1 MKVGIIDIGIG
12 NLASV
17 SNALIKLEMEPSLCS
32 TPDQLN
38 GVDALILPGV
48 GAFPTAMDLL
58 RSRGFDVAI
67 KEYATSGRVLVG
79 ICLGM
84 QLLFTES
91 EEISPTLGLN
101 LIPGTVDALADV
113 IQLPVPHMGW
123 NNITTEDSRF
133 KRFEGDYYFV
143 HSFVCNPFNRDSVL
157 FEVNYGDNLT
167 AAVSSG
173 NGVYGLQFHPEK
185 SQRLGLELLR
195 ECLVSC

>member
-17 SNALIKLEMEPSLCS
+17 SNALIELEMETSLCR
-32 TPDQLN
+32 TPEQLN

-58 RSRGFDVAI
+58 RSRGFDEAI
-67 KEYATSGRVLVG
+67 KDYTTSGRVLVG

-91 EEISPTLGLN
+91 EEISPTFGLN
-101 LIPGTVDALADV
+101 LIPGTVNSLTDL

-123 NNITTEDSRF
+123 NNITTDNSQF
-133 KRFEGDYYFV
+133 KIFEGDYYFV
-143 HSFVCNPFNRDSVL
+143 HSFACYPFSRDSIL
-157 FEVNYGDNLT
+157 FEVSYGDNLT
-167 AAVSSG
+167 AAVTSG
-173 NGVYGLQFHPEK
+173 DGIFGLQFHPEK

>member
-17 SNALIKLEMEPSLCS
+17 SNALIELEMETSLCR
-32 TPDQLN
+32 TPEQLN

-58 RSRGFDVAI
+58 RSRGFDEAI
-67 KEYATSGRVLVG
+67 KDYTTSGRVLVG

-91 EEISPTLGLN
+91 EEISPTFGLN
-101 LIPGTVDALADV
+101 LIPGTVKSLTDL

-123 NNITTEDSRF
+123 NNITTDNSQF
-133 KRFEGDYYFV
+133 KIFEGDYYFV
-143 HSFVCNPFNRDSVL
+143 HSFACYPFSRDSIL
-157 FEVNYGDNLT
+157 FEVSYGDNLT
-167 AAVSSG
+167 AAVTSG
-173 NGVYGLQFHPEK
+173 DGIFGLQFHPEK